1 MVAHAI
7 KAKMAVLEKSYNS
20 LKEQIDVRDDFLTK
34 RGRMPTRTDV
44 PVNPAHVSERLKER
58 KIIATIFAGEEQKKW
73 QGLFKEIFKPR

>member
-1 MVAHAI
+1 MIESIV
-7 KAKMAVLEKSYNS
+7 SS
-20 LKEQIDVRDDFLTK
+20 RQFLTK

-44 PVNPAHVSERLKER
+44 PINPAHVSERLKER